1 MLNMKTVR
9 FDLPSGTKLETL
21 DELSKASD
29 VANRIQTALLIWTAT
44 WNYVYQDLI
53 INTKTDLKGRAL
65 LVTMPADMFA
75 QFRFSWEHPDYIYQ
89 IVRNPH

>member
-9 FDLPSGTKLETL
+9 FDLPTGTKLETL

>member
-9 FDLPSGTKLETL
+9 FDIPSGTKLETL

>member
-29 VANRIQTALLIWTAT
+29 VANRIQTALLICTAT

>member
-89 IVRNPH
+89 IVQNPH